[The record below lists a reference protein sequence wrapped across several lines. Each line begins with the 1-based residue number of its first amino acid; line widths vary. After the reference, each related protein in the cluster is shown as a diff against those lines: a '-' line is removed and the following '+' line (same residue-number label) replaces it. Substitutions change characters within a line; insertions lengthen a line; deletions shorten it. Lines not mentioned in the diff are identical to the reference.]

1 MTVSSPRIKYKISIE
16 IVYHETE
23 HHALEN
29 SAAYQG
35 PVELAVSVF
44 EGTPQAVVAVVQ
56 LPVSCSAE

>member
-16 IVYHETE
+16 IVYHKTE

-44 EGTPQAVVAVVQ
+44 KGTP
-56 LPVSCSAE
+56 